1 MDHLENLNIDNV
13 CNEITSE
20 TYFNLNSA
28 ISNQTVENIKKELSL
43 WNFSINKNDILPSK
57 TFNGWYHSMAIA
69 KSKTVCD
76 IVTSKTLLD
85 ICTKYIGPEFRLK
98 AHRVYSTLSGAK
110 MPWHSDDKAYQ
121 QKKNYKGLIFIIY
134 LKDVMKGEFQII
146 KDSEKFSEKFKE
158 PNVRDQIINKEYS
171 DKIVSFKCPT
181 GSLIIY
187 NHKAI
192 HRAKPYFDPF
202 WMRTSL
208 FIQVDNNIDDSE
220 KVIVNPS
227 YLNNIDDR
235 LKMFLGF
242 GKKSEMPHE
251 PVVTG
256 YHTLDIK
263 NLIKI
268 IFNCFVS
275 ILFLKPYYFV
285 RRSQLLKKLFK
296 R

>member
-1 MDHLENLNIDNV
+1 MDHFQSLNVDDI
-13 CNEITSE
+13 CNQ
-20 TYFNLNSA
+20 
-28 ISNQTVENIKKELSL
+28 ISNDTYYNSDSVITTENVKKIKNELSL
-43 WNFSINKNDILPSK
+43 WNFKINKNDILPTK
-57 TFNGWYHSMAIA
+57 TFNGWFHSMAIA

-85 ICTKYIGPEFRLK
+85 ICSKYIGPEFRLK

-110 MPWHSDDKAYQ
+110 MPWHTDDKAYQ
-121 QKKNYKGLIFIIY
+121 KKKDYKGLIFIVY
-134 LKDVMKGEFQII
+134 LKDVTKGEFQII
-146 KDSEKFSEKFKE
+146 KDSEKFSKNFKE
-158 PNVRDQIINKEYS
+158 PNIRDHIIDNEYS
-171 DKIVSFKCPT
+171 DKIISFKCPT

-208 FIQVDNNIDDSE
+208 FIQVDNNVEDSE
-220 KVIVNPS
+220 KVIINPS
-227 YLNNIDDR
+227 YLNYIDDR

-256 YHTLDIK
+256 YHTLDLL

-268 IFNCFVS
+268 ILNCLLS
-275 ILFLKPYYFV
+275 IFILKPYYLI
-285 RRSQLLKKLFK
+285 RRSKLLKKLFK